1 MILHPYKLTFIPLWL
16 ENAMARY
23 GMKFS
28 DAFDDKKL
36 LDILS
41 KQDIVFYLLA
51 NTIFKNAYLAEYV
64 LPTGFFIEKDFSSLL
79 DSDEDIRQEY
89 GVALGEIYR
98 TPPTSYTLEKLVLQ
112 FNVGESI
119 DIENFEDKKFEFVA
133 QLIDE
138 ENVII
143 RMRILENDIPT
154 YKIFGNFYEQLLKMV
169 NYHFPF
175 HQIANTSLFGK
186 YCNYIGISVNQ

>member
-23 GMKFS
+23 GMNFS
-28 DAFDDKKL
+28 DAFNDKKL
-36 LDILS
+36 LNILS

-51 NTIFKNAYLAEYV
+51 NSIFKNAYLSEYI
-64 LPTGFFIEKDFSSLL
+64 LPTGFFKEKDLSSLFQE
-79 DSDEDIRQEY
+79 EDICHEY
-89 GVALGEIYR
+89 NVALGEIYR
-98 TPPTSYTLEKLVLQ
+98 NPPSSYTLEKLVTK
-112 FNVGESI
+112 FNVGENI
-119 DIENFEDKKFEFVA
+119 DIDNFEDKKFEFIT

-143 RMRILENDIPT
+143 RMRILENDIPS

-169 NYHFPF
+169 NYHLPF

>member
-41 KQDIVFYLLA
+41 KQDIVFYLLS
-51 NTIFKNAYLAEYV
+51 NTIFKNAYLAEHV
-64 LPTGFFIEKDFSSLL
+64 LPTGFFSEKDFSSLL
-79 DSDEDIRQEY
+79 QNEDICHEY
-89 GVALGEIYR
+89 NVALSEIYR
-98 TPPTSYTLEKLVLQ
+98 NPPTSYTLEKLVLQ
-112 FNVGESI
+112 YNLGLTV
-119 DIENFEDKKFEFVA
+119 DIENFNDKKFEFIT
-133 QLIDE
+133 QLIDD

-175 HQIANTSLFGK
+175 HQIASTSLFGK
-186 YCNYIGISVNQ
+186 YCNYIGINVDQ